1 MKRNS
6 RTTSSPTNPLH
17 ITNIPTLVRRAN
29 AWRTSPH
36 FVIMRFFHLL
46 PLFVADTA
54 AEVEIP
60 TAGKHLKMP
69 NYGGQAIIEGV
80 LMRGRR
86 AVAMAIRKPDGEI
99 HIHTERLSRIYQSPI
114 MKVPFL
120 RGIIGLWDALVL
132 GTRALTYS
140 ANMQLDEEE
149 QLEGWGL
156 YLSLGLSLLVG
167 VALFTLLPAGLGHWV
182 QTTLGLSPLVG
193 NLIEGLVRLGLLI
206 AYIWGIGLMDDVRRL
221 YMYHGAEHKT
231 INAFEAGAPLTPES
245 TARYPLEH
253 PRCGTAFLLILVLV
267 SVVAYSL
274 LGEQTLFWRFASRLL
289 LLPLLAGV
297 AYEYLRWT
305 ADHMNIPWVRAIVQ
319 PNLWLQHLT
328 TREPTHDILEVG
340 IASFQAMRAAEEGE
354 SLATETATDTAEE
367 ATPDAAEAPVTA
379 D

>member
-1 MKRNS
+1 MKRM
-6 RTTSSPTNPLH
+6 RP
-17 ITNIPTLVRRAN
+17 
-29 AWRTSPH
+29 
-36 FVIMRFFHLL
+36 FVLL
-46 PLFVADTA
+46 PLIVADTA
-54 AEVEIP
+54 AENEPPAEINEIP
-60 TAGKHLKMP
+60 TAGKNLKMP

-86 AVAMAIRKPDGEI
+86 AVAMAIRKPEGDI
-99 HIHTERLSRIYQSPI
+99 HIHTERLSRLYQSPL

-120 RGIIGLWDALVL
+120 RGVIGLWDALVL
-132 GTRALTYS
+132 GTRALTLS
-140 ANMQLDEEE
+140 ANVQLDEEE

-167 VALFTLLPAGLGHWV
+167 IALFTLLPAGLGHAA
-182 QTTLGLSPLVG
+182 QAKLGISAFWG
-193 NLIEGLVRLGLLI
+193 NLLEGLVRLALLVG
-206 AYIWGIGLMDDVRRL
+206 YIWAIGLMDDVRRL

-231 INAFEAGAPLTPES
+231 INAFEAGAPLTPEH

-274 LGEQTLFWRFASRLL
+274 LGEQTLWWRFASRLL
-289 LLPLLAGV
+289 LLPVLAGV

-305 ADHMNIPWVRAIVQ
+305 ADHMSNRWVRAIVQ

-328 TREPTHDILEVG
+328 TREPTPDILEVG
-340 IASFQAMRAAEEGE
+340 ITAFQTMRQAEEEAAG
-354 SLATETATDTAEE
+354 TA
-367 ATPDAAEAPVTA
+367 A